1 MILMHLPPPP
11 AHLLALIAPPG
22 GRRAFDR
29 SGIEIPM
36 GPGAPE

>member
-1 MILMHLPPPP
+1 MKLMHLPPLPP
-11 AHLLALIAPPG
+11 QILALLALSG